1 MTTIA
6 VETRALRAPPALFAV
21 TVFAS
26 AALVFMVEPMVAKLV
41 LPLLGGSPSV
51 WNTSLAFFQAA
62 LLAGYAYA
70 HLLQR
75 IRRVR
80 TQAVIHLALVAIA
93 ALVLPLKVHEL
104 FGSPSWTHPA
114 LWLLGVLAVSI
125 GPPFAILSATA
136 PLTQAW
142 YARTVGAEEPG
153 KEPYVL
159 YAASNLGSLIALL
172 AYPIV
177 VEPVFTVRGQTLG
190 WSTGYVAFAL
200 LLAALAVV
208 CARAPAVDGPEPSVG
223 AAAQTPAITWRER
236 LIWLALAAIP
246 SSLMLGV
253 TTHLTTD
260 VASAPFLW
268 VGPLAL
274 YLLTFI
280 IAFQAKPAIP
290 QHIAL
295 VVQAAAVAG
304 CAALLPFK
312 ANGFLLQLGVHLSAF
327 FFTALVC
334 HQGLVARRPPPARLT
349 EFYLWLSIG
358 GVVGGAFNAFVAPAI
373 FDNVW
378 EYPLVLTLS
387 CLARPGEGEVRLGHW
402 ALLVLSAVSGV
413 AAPVLV
419 TLASAHPSSRFAIGQ
434 LSSFDLVVVA
444 ARVALGAAAISAFL
458 IRDRVLLFC
467 AAIAV
472 LSLGAQ
478 AAADRVD
485 TEHTWRSFFGV
496 VRESDFQVAALG
508 GRVRML
514 THGSTLHGAQAVD
527 PRYRCRPLVYY
538 APGTPIGQ
546 VFLAKAAAKP
556 NLRIG
561 AVGLGTGSV
570 AAYVRPRDHLTF
582 FEIDPLVIRI
592 SSDPRYFSYTTE
604 CAKGPIDYVVGDA
617 RLTLAKQPPGVF
629 DILLIDAFSSDAVP
643 AHLLTVE
650 AVRGYLSHLKPD
662 GVVILHLSNRNLDLK
677 APAMAVARM
686 AGAAALLQEHVAAP
700 RDRAAWES
708 SEDALVLAK
717 SREALAGF
725 RADKRWKPIDP
736 LLARAWTDDYT
747 NVPGALYRRL
757 KERITWLP

>member
-1 MTTIA
+1 MTTLAI
-6 VETRALRAPPALFAV
+6 ETRALRAPPALFAV

-26 AALVFMVEPMVAKLV
+26 AALVFMVEPMLAKLV

-70 HLLQR
+70 HLLQKVR
-75 IRRVR
+75 SVR
-80 TQAVIHLALVAIA
+80 TQAAIHLALVAAA
-93 ALVLPLKVHEL
+93 ALVLPLRVHEL
-104 FGSPSWTHPA
+104 FGPPSWTHPA
-114 LWLLGVLAVSI
+114 LWLLGVLAASI

-136 PLTQAW
+136 PLAQAW
-142 YARTVGAEEPG
+142 HARIVRAEAG

-190 WSTGYVAFAL
+190 WSAGYVAFAL
-200 LLAALAVV
+200 LLATLAIV
-208 CARAPAVDGPEPSVG
+208 CARAPALAPEAPAG
-223 AAAQTPAITWRER
+223 EAPAAAVTWRER
-236 LIWLALAAIP
+236 LTWLALAAIP

-268 VGPLAL
+268 VAPLAL
-274 YLLTFI
+274 YLITFI
-280 IAFQAKPAIP
+280 IAFQARPAIP
-290 QHIAL
+290 RGLAL
-295 VVQAAAVAG
+295 MFQAAAVAG

-312 ANGFLLQLGVHLSAF
+312 ASGFLLQLSVHLAAF

-334 HQGLVARRPPPARLT
+334 HQALVARRPPAARLT

-358 GVVGGAFNAFVAPAI
+358 GVVGGGFNAFLAPVI

-378 EYPLVLTLS
+378 EYPLVLTLA
-387 CLARPGEGEVRLGHW
+387 CLARPSRQGDLRTGDWL
-402 ALLVLSAVSGV
+402 LLVLGVIAGV

-419 TLASAHPSSRFAIGQ
+419 G
-434 LSSFDLVVVA
+434 VA
-444 ARVALGAAAISAFL
+444 APHLSGRHVIGSVSELDLLVAGARTALGAAAISAFL
-458 IRDRVLLFC
+458 IRDRALLFC
-467 AAIAV
+467 AVIAV
-472 LSLGAQ
+472 LSIGAQ

-485 TEHTWRSFFGV
+485 TQHSWRSFFGV
-496 VRESDFQVAALG
+496 LRESVAPAAALG
-508 GRVRML
+508 GEVRML
-514 THGSTLHGAQAVD
+514 AHGSTLHGAQAVN
-527 PRYRCRPLVYY
+527 PKFRCRPLVYY
-538 APGTPIGQ
+538 TPSTPIGQ
-546 VFLAKAAAKP
+546 VFVKAAAKP

-570 AAYVRPRDHLTF
+570 AAYVRPGDHLTF

-592 SSDPRYFSYTTE
+592 ATDPKYFSYTTE
-604 CAKGPIDYVVGDA
+604 CAKGRVDYVVGDA

-650 AVRGYLSHLKPD
+650 AVRGYLSHIKPD

-677 APAMAVARM
+677 APAMAVARV
-686 AGAAALLQEHVAAP
+686 AGAAALLQEHVVP
-700 RDRAAWES
+700 PGGRAVWES
-708 SEDALVLAK
+708 GEDALVLAK
-717 SREALAGF
+717 SRAALAGF

-757 KERITWLP
+757 QEKITWLP